1 MMKILVAGMGNVLR
15 GDDGFGIRVVEALS
29 KNYDL
34 TERVDLYEA
43 GIGGIGLVQELMKA
57 YDALIIVDAVE
68 KGAEP
73 GTVFVLQP
81 AKDQASVHGLELHQ
95 AMVDM
100 HYADPSKILQL
111 AQALNVCPPEV
122 FIVGCQP
129 EYVDDAVEGLRPPVE
144 RAVPQ
149 AVQQVLILIDQL
161 GVTTHPL

>member
-1 MMKILVAGMGNVLR
+1 MRILVAGMGNVLR

-43 GIGGIGLVQELMKA
+43 GIGGIGLVQELMKV
-57 YDALIIVDAVE
+57 YDALIIIDAVE

-81 AKDQASVHGLELHQ
+81 VKDQAAVRGLELHQ

-111 AQALNVCPPEV
+111 AHALNVCPPEV

-129 EYVDDAVEGLRPPVE
+129 EYVDDAIEGLRPPVE
-144 RAVPQ
+144 RAVPH